1 MEPTVKQKQV
11 PAVVAGP
18 MPAGATE
25 MMDQKNMIRSIALS
39 YNPGWREMFR
49 NYLVW
54 NYTKLAAMQ
63 HHGRVWF
70 LLQ

>member
-49 NYLVW
+49 NYLV
-54 NYTKLAAMQ
+54 
-63 HHGRVWF
+63 
-70 LLQ
+70 